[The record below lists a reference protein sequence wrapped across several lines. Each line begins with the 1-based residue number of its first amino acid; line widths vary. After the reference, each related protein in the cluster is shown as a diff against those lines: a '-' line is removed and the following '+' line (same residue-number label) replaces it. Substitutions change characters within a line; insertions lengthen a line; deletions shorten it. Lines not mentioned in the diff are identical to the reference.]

1 MMDKDKLNHARSDR
15 QGSGDLPICKMPHV
29 SMWTL
34 LSKLMPLLR
43 NDLIYMPSEW
53 GHINIMH
60 DLHQLYRCLN
70 LRTFKLFESY
80 SYLAD
85 WYSNW
90 RFTAIQVY
98 LRTQSSHK
106 YCWAYPIVGYLL
118 LPFNFLQLW
127 EEDHFSPCHIS
138 DLPNRHEKLLV
149 SFLSVM
155 SCARNVKHRFVQ
167 PWPTNNVKHKSMG
180 GQRWARKPAYKL
192 GFVTGA
198 ETACNGVA
206 TFPKLQKEAWRPTWH
221 FSSAVS
227 EAGLPAYPN

>member
-1 MMDKDKLNHARSDR
+1 MVHKDKLNHAWSDR
-15 QGSGDLPICKMPHV
+15 QVPGHLPICKMSHV

-34 LSKLMPLLR
+34 PSEPMPLLR

-60 DLHQLYRCLN
+60 DLYQLYRCLN

-90 RFTAIQVY
+90 QFTAIQVY

-138 DLPNRHEKLLV
+138 DLPSRHEKLLV
-149 SFLSVM
+149 SFLPVM
-155 SCARNVKHRFVQ
+155 NCARNVKHRFVQ
-167 PWPTNNVKHKSMG
+167 ARPTNNAKHKSTG
-180 GQRWARKPAYKL
+180 GQRPARKPGYKL

-198 ETACNGVA
+198 ETACNGVS
-206 TFPKLQKEAWRPTWH
+206 TFKKSPEGNTKTYLIT
-221 FSSAVS
+221 FSSAV
-227 EAGLPAYPN
+227 A

>member
-1 MMDKDKLNHARSDR
+1 
-15 QGSGDLPICKMPHV
+15 
-29 SMWTL
+29 MWTL
-34 LSKLMPLLR
+34 LSEPMPLLR

-60 DLHQLYRCLN
+60 DLYQLYRCLN

-90 RFTAIQVY
+90 QFTAIQVY

-127 EEDHFSPCHIS
+127 GEDIS
-138 DLPNRHEKLLV
+138 LRVIYLTYPADTKSSLFPFYQWWTVLE
-149 SFLSVM
+149 M
-155 SCARNVKHRFVQ
+155 SN
-167 PWPTNNVKHKSMG
+167 
-180 GQRWARKPAYKL
+180 
-192 GFVTGA
+192 TGLFNPDQQ
-198 ETACNGVA
+198 TMWNIKVRVDRDRQGSLA
-206 TFPKLQKEAWRPTWH
+206 TSLA
-221 FSSAVS
+221 
-227 EAGLPAYPN
+227 L